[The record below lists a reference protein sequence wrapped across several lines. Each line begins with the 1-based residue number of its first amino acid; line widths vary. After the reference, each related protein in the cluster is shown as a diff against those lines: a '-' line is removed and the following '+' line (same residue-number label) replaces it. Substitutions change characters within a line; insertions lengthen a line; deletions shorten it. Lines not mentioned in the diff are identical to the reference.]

1 MKKAL
6 AYTLF
11 SLFSLPFCAM
21 AQDQL
26 ALNGDL
32 ENTSLES
39 LGNIVTSVSKK
50 PEDSF
55 RSPAAI
61 YVITNEDIK
70 LSGATHIAEVLRGVP
85 GLDVARFDSSNWAIA
100 SRGFNGFFT
109 DKLLVL
115 VDGRTIYTP
124 LFAGVYWDIQNMP
137 LEDIERIE
145 VIRGPG
151 AALWGSNA
159 VNGVINIITKSA
171 ADTQGLY
178 ASTLAGNQDRSIT
191 DVRYGGKIGDDG
203 YYRTYA
209 KYDDRAQTKTNTGA
223 DGDNNW
229 DNAKTGFRSDWTP
242 TSTSKA
248 TFQGDI
254 YAASINLDLLIPTIT
269 PPNFSNF
276 YHDRI
281 NSQGGNLLGRW
292 TEEHSDTLQS
302 TFQAYFDFQSPS
314 YSSFG
319 QQIWTTDLDYQTSWK
334 ANDRNDVL
342 WGAGARYI
350 GDELQ
355 STSDI
360 YVTDPKRAETIFSA
374 FIQDQYALI
383 QKELYLTVG
392 SKFEENS
399 FVGFVPEPSVRIA
412 WYPNSK
418 QTVWAA
424 VSHAVR
430 TPTIQEEG
438 INLNLFSVPPSTMV
452 SENGT
457 NSVKS
462 EELNA
467 YEIGYRIKPMQ
478 TISIDTTAFINDY
491 QKLRTLEPGPV
502 VVTPTET
509 FAPYMFSQLGKGRAY
524 GFEASATWD
533 VTSRWDLRANYSYI
547 NLVLDQGA
555 SQDPIFLSQQGQ
567 TPHNQFSARSRV
579 YLPYD
584 VQMVD
589 TVYYVDK
596 LPAENI
602 SGYLRFDTQFIWQA
616 TPGLEFALVGQNLLQ
631 NQHPEQNAALDGF
644 ENEIPRAYYAKVTV
658 RY

>member
-1 MKKAL
+1 
-6 AYTLF
+6 
-11 SLFSLPFCAM
+11 M
-21 AQDQL
+21 AQEQV
-26 ALNGDL
+26 ASNSDL
-32 ENTSLES
+32 DNTSLES

-85 GLDVARFDSSNWAIA
+85 GLDVARFDSSNWAIS
-100 SRGFNGFFT
+100 SRGFNGFFSNE
-109 DKLLVL
+109 LLVL

-151 AALWGSNA
+151 ASLWGSNA
-159 VNGVINIITKSA
+159 VNGVINIITKNA
-171 ADTQGLY
+171 ADTQGAY

-191 DVRYGGKIGDDG
+191 DVRYGGKISDDG
-203 YYRTYA
+203 YYRVYGM
-209 KYDDRAQTKTNTGA
+209 YDDRAETKTSTGA

-229 DNAKTGFRSDWTP
+229 DNAKTGFRSDWSP
-242 TSTSKA
+242 SSTSKA

-254 YAASINLDLLIPTIT
+254 YAASINLDLAIPTII
-269 PPNFSNF
+269 PPTYTDF

-319 QQIWTTDLDYQTSWK
+319 QQIWTTDFDYQTSWK

-350 GDELQ
+350 GDALY
-355 STSDI
+355 STSDAYI
-360 YVTDPKRAETIFSA
+360 THPERAETIFSA

-383 QKELYLTVG
+383 QKELYLTLG

-399 FVGFVPEPSVRIA
+399 FVGFVPEPSARIA
-412 WYPNSK
+412 WYPTSN

-430 TPTIQEEG
+430 TPNIQEEG
-438 INLNLFSVPPSTMV
+438 GNLNLFTIPPNTMV
-452 SENGT
+452 QEDGT
-457 NSVKS
+457 TSVKS

-478 TISIDTTAFINDY
+478 TVSIDTTAFINDY
-491 QKLRTLEPGPV
+491 EKLRTLEPGPAI
-502 VVTPTET
+502 VTPTEI
-509 FAPYMFSQLGKGRAY
+509 FSPYYFSQLGKGRTY
-524 GFEASATWD
+524 GFEASTTWD

-555 SQDPIFLSQQGQ
+555 SQDPIFLAQEGQ
-567 TPHNQFSARSRV
+567 TPHNQFSIRSRV

-589 TVYYVDK
+589 TVYYVDR
-596 LPAENI
+596 LPGEDIPA
-602 SGYLRFDTQFIWQA
+602 YLRFDTQFIWQA
-616 TPGLEFALVGQNLLQ
+616 APGLEFAVVGQNLLQ
-631 NQHPEQNAALDGF
+631 SEHPEQSAALDGF